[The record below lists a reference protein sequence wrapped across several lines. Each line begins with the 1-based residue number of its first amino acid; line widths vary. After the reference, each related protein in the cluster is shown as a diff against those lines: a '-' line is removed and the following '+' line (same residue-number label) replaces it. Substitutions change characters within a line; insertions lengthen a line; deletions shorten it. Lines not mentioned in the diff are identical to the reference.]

1 MKRPVQ
7 FSLLALVL
15 PLGVAVAQNNSNF
28 QATLSGSNEVPALST
43 GASGAFNVRISKD
56 DAAIAFELSYD
67 GLEGSVTAA
76 HIHLGQRDV
85 NGGVIAFLCS
95 AAGTPQT
102 CPAPPAQISGVITAA
117 DVIGP
122 TGQGIDA
129 GEFAEMVRAIRNGTA
144 YVNVH
149 STKFPGGEIR
159 AQITPGNNE

>member
-1 MKRPVQ
+1 MKRSAQ
-7 FSLLALVL
+7 LSLLALF
-15 PLGVAVAQNNSNF
+15 PLSLAASATGHSNF
-28 QATLSGSNEVPALST
+28 QANLSGYSEVPAISSA
-43 GASGAFNVRISKD
+43 ASGQFNARINKD
-56 DAAIAFELSYD
+56 DTAIAFELSYD

-85 NGGVIAFLCS
+85 NGGVVAFLCS

-102 CPAPPAQISGVITAA
+102 CPASPAQISGVITAA

-129 GEFAEMVRAIRNGTA
+129 GEFAELVAAIRNGAA

-149 STKFPGGEIR
+149 SSKFPGGEIR
-159 AQITPGNNE
+159 SQVTPGNNE

>member
-1 MKRPVQ
+1 MNRFAQ
-7 FSLLALVL
+7 LSLLALL
-15 PLGVAVAQNNSNF
+15 PLGVAVAASGHGNF
-28 QATLSGSNEVPALST
+28 QANLSGYNEVPAIST
-43 GASGAFNVRISKD
+43 AASGEFNARISHD
-56 DAAIAFELSYD
+56 DTAIAFELSYD

-85 NGGVIAFLCS
+85 NGGVVAFLCS

-102 CPAPPAQISGVITAA
+102 CPASPARISGVITAA

-129 GEFAEMVRAIRNGTA
+129 GEFAELVAAMRNGST

-149 STKFPGGEIR
+149 SSKFPGGEIR
-159 AQITPGNNE
+159 SQLTPGNNE